1 MSVFSFAWVSDSTK
15 YTDLAIKWSIS
26 SWPSSLFLRSS
37 KSTSFTKEI
46 SLFGIL
52 TNHPKKKFR
61 PCSIFFLVLDIYPMH
76 SNSVTAHILHFDA
89 RSVSLRCLQKFE
101 FGEVVCVRDTQE
113 FLEGIVSCFSSNAEK
128 VDGWNA
134 VLTAALFIHDDS
146 SLARHLYL
154 CLALKFL
161 YRYLGNLSSLFS
173 HLRVELNASRYYIW
187 GTILPILAESSRPD
201 PESAL
206 DDIGYFFQHMEYFS
220 LVNKRI
226 FPEDLMQWVF
236 ENVWRTNFANLP
248 MASMIFER
256 FLLPYISDVYNCPQI
271 IFPWFLLGVMRS
283 KYLCNAFTEF
293 HPRMFQM
300 LMENTYVLQATLESF
315 ENVCPSL
322 AKWMERSFRLYC
334 HCLHQLGHFET
345 ILPSQ
350 VFCSKRRNRNF
361 DNLVKQFERF
371 VAPPKVPRLASLTI
385 KVARFH
391 IRQMTLSKPLP
402 RPSFSSQLDSLSTLP
417 PNIKRL
423 IKTEGFEWL
432 YPP

>member
-1 MSVFSFAWVSDSTK
+1 M
-15 YTDLAIKWSIS
+15 
-26 SWPSSLFLRSS
+26 
-37 KSTSFTKEI
+37 
-46 SLFGIL
+46 
-52 TNHPKKKFR
+52 HP
-61 PCSIFFLVLDIYPMH
+61 
-76 SNSVTAHILHFDA
+76 NAVTAYILHFDS
-89 RSVSLRCLQKFE
+89 RSVSLRYLQKFE

-134 VLTAALFIHDDS
+134 VLTAALFVHENS

-154 CLALKFL
+154 CLTLKFL

-173 HLRVELNASRYYIW
+173 HLRVELNASNYYIW
-187 GTILPILAESSRPD
+187 GTIIPILAESSRPD

-206 DDIGYFFQHMEYFS
+206 DDIEYFFQHMEYFS

-256 FLLPYISDVYNCPQI
+256 FLLPYISDMHKCPQI

-322 AKWMERSFRLYC
+322 AKWMERSYRFYC
-334 HCLHQLGHFET
+334 HCLHQIGHFRT

-350 VFCSKRRNRNF
+350 VFCSKRRNRNI

-371 VAPPKVPRLASLTI
+371 VTPPKVPLLTSLSI

-391 IRQMTLSKPLP
+391 IRQMTLSKSLP
-402 RPSFSSQLDSLSTLP
+402 RPSFSSQLESLSTLP

-432 YPP
+432 YLP